1 MSKRNPTPTRHET
14 RTAALIESGG
24 SRINLILSP
33 EATAGIEKLTAK
45 GETRTSVIER
55 LIRRAAARV

>member
-1 MSKRNPTPTRHET
+1 MSKRNPTRHET

-33 EATAGIEKLTAK
+33 ESTAGLEKLTDK
-45 GETRTSVIER
+45 SGETRTAVIER